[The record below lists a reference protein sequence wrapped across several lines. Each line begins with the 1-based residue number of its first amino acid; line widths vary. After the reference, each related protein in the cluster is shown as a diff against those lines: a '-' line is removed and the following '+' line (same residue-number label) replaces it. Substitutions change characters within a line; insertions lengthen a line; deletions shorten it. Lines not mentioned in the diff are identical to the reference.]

1 MVYPLV
7 SKIAMYKQV
16 ASIIVQLEDKFL
28 QPGGL
33 LYTLADAGELRDALE
48 V

>member
-1 MVYPLV
+1 
-7 SKIAMYKQV
+7 MYKQV
-16 ASIIVQLEDKFL
+16 ASIIVQLEGKFL

-33 LYTLADAGELRDALE
+33 LYTLADSGELRDALE